1 MTGPATVHLTPG
13 LFKAMPLVF
22 VGIWSTGFVVARYG
36 MPYAPP
42 LSFLAVRFAL
52 SFLFF
57 AAWAL
62 ASRAKWPATPVQ
74 WAHLAVVGLL
84 LQVGYLGGVWSAV
97 KLGMGAGLS
106 SLIVG
111 LQPIFTAL
119 WFSLTGSTVT
129 RRQWGGLLLGLLG
142 VVLVVLEKVQR
153 SLEVTAVS
161 LAFALMALA
170 AITIGTI
177 YQKRFVVATDV
188 RAANAVQLIV
198 ATLIA
203 APLAMLESE
212 PMQWNAAL
220 VGAMA
225 WSVLVLT
232 VLGGSLLFMLI
243 QRGAVM
249 TVTSLFYLV
258 PPTTALLAWLLFN
271 EHFTWIVGL
280 GVVLTATGV
289 GLVVKSPLQKPA

>member
-1 MTGPATVHLTPG
+1 MTGPVTTGSTDG
-13 LFKAMPLVF
+13 LIKAMPLVF

-42 LSFLAVRFAL
+42 LSFLAIRFAL
-52 SFLFF
+52 SFFFF

-62 ASRAKWPATPVQ
+62 VSRAKWPTTSAQ

-106 SLIVG
+106 ALIVG
-111 LQPIFTAL
+111 LQPLLTAL
-119 WFSLTGSTVT
+119 WFSLIGATVT

-153 SLEVTAVS
+153 SLEVTSDS

-170 AITIGTI
+170 AITVGTI
-177 YQKRFVVATDV
+177 YQKRFVVAADV
-188 RAANAVQLIV
+188 RAANAIQLLV
-198 ATLIA
+198 AALIA
-203 APLAMLESE
+203 APLALLESE

-258 PPTTALLAWLLFN
+258 PPTTAVLAWLLFD
-271 EHFTWIVGL
+271 EHLTWIIGL
-280 GVVLTATGV
+280 GVILTATGV
-289 GLVVKSPLQKPA
+289 GLVVKSSAAKSA